1 MKNNGFCRVVAS
13 IEARMGSSRFPGKM
27 LADLNGK
34 PVIERLVNRLKQCS
48 LLDDIILATTVETKD
63 DDLVKWAELNGLGF
77 YRGSEDDVLLR
88 VVEAQQSARSDVV
101 VEITGDCVATDPDIV
116 DIAVATYMANKCD
129 FVTNCEKPFF
139 PPGMYAQVFSLKAL
153 EEIESK
159 VKDHKVREHVSL
171 YFYEHPDEYNTIH
184 LMSPPRWELPDDC
197 RIYIDYPEDLK
208 FLREL
213 YSRLEPEKGDA
224 FRSEDIVQILKREP
238 KLMEINRHCQDVEV
252 R

>member
-1 MKNNGFCRVVAS
+1 MGKDNFCRVVAS

-63 DDLVKWAELNGLGF
+63 DNLVEWAELNGLGY
-77 YRGSEDDVLLR
+77 YRGSEEDVLLR
-88 VVEAQQSARSDVV
+88 VVEAQQYANSDIV

-116 DIAVATYMANKCD
+116 DIAVATYLANKCD
-129 FVTNCEKPFF
+129 FVTNCEKPFY
-139 PPGMYAQVFSLKAL
+139 PPGMYAQVFSLKSL
-153 EEIESK
+153 EEVERK

-171 YFYEHPDEYNTIH
+171 YFYENSDDYKIIH
-184 LMSPPRWELPDDC
+184 LMSPPRWQLPDHC
-197 RIYIDYPEDLK
+197 RVYIDYPEDLE
-208 FLREL
+208 FLRAL
-213 YSRLEPEKGDA
+213 YSRLESEKGDS

-238 KLMEINRHCQDVEV
+238 KLMEINMHCQDVDV